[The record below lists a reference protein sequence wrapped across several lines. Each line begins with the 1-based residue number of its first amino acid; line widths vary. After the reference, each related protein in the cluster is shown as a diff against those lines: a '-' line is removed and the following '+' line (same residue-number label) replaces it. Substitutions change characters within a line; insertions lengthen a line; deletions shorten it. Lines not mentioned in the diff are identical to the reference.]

1 MEPTQTGWAVS
12 GQEEQGRVVAVGWQ
26 EVRRKSEESRR
37 ARNEW
42 GIYMVIIIK
51 FGNRR

>member
-26 EVRRKSEESRR
+26 EVRRRSEESRGTR
-37 ARNEW
+37 RGKGER
-42 GIYMVIIIK
+42 GILC
-51 FGNRR
+51 